1 MKKEQQ
7 RRRLA
12 GIAAA
17 ALATFAL
24 AVPAVSAERKAA
36 PAKGEI
42 RVPVAGMQVS
52 IDPSTGKLR
61 QPTSAEARALAKA
74 LKAVAAPVMGHEVQ
88 VTEHADG
95 MLSAQL
101 SADFLNIWVATL
113 NPDGSLSHVCIDG
126 AQASDSAPALE
137 ER

>member
-1 MKKEQQ
+1 MRKEQQ
-7 RRRLA
+7 RGRLA

-24 AVPAVSAERKAA
+24 AVPAVSAEKPAS
-36 PAKGEI
+36 AKGEI

-52 IDPSTGKLR
+52 VDPATGKLR
-61 QPTSAEARALAKA
+61 QPTAAEARELAKA
-74 LKAVAAPVMGHEVQ
+74 LKAVAAPVMGDEVR

-101 SADFLNIWVATL
+101 SADFLNIWVVTTNA
-113 NPDGSLSHVCIDG
+113 DGSLSHVCIDG
-126 AQASDSAPALE
+126 AHASGSAPALE